1 MSWEEIPCNG
11 GNPLPCLSFAAAD
24 VAGLLNDDAMLDIS
38 VAPGFRADDDPKP
51 LNKLGPVAP
60 VYVAISRVSAATPMG
75 RVVVCG
81 KFFPIANSIKVGCLG
96 TGGAGVVMG
105 PNGFLVPV

>member
-1 MSWEEIPCNG
+1 MSCEERPCKG
-11 GNPLPCLSFAAAD
+11 GNPLPCLSFAD
-24 VAGLLNDDAMLDIS
+24 VDVTGLLNDDAMLDIS
-38 VAPGFRADDDPKP
+38 VAPGFKADDDPKP

-60 VYVAISRVSAATPMG
+60 VCVAISRVSAATLTG
-75 RVVVCG
+75 RVAVCG
-81 KFFPIANSIKVGCLG
+81 VFFPIANSIKVGCLG